1 MKVKKQPSFWA
12 SYSDLMSN
20 LFFIML
26 VLFVLVLA
34 LLSSRVVQISTIAIS
49 TANQLKILEEIEKS
63 TDNIDSVYFEYK
75 PEFKK
80 HVVKIKVNFE
90 TGCSDISNIGYTTQ
104 QKLAAAGK
112 TIQTFIKQNTE
123 EYKEYD
129 IQYLLIIE
137 GQASKD
143 NWDRNYELSYERALS
158 LKKFWDDQNIHFG
171 DKCEVLISG
180 SGDGR
185 SSGTDFM
192 REHIETDN
200 QRFLIHIIPKPGIV
214 EKVSN

>member
-12 SYSDLMSN
+12 SYSDMMSN

-80 HVVKIKVNFE
+80 HVVTIKVNFD
-90 TGCSDISNIGYTTQ
+90 TDSSSIDNIGASTIGQ
-104 QKLAAAGK
+104 LEAAGK
-112 TIQTFIKQNTE
+112 SIRKFINQNTL
-123 EYKEYD
+123 EYEDYD

-137 GQASKD
+137 GQASMD
-143 NWDRNYELSYERALS
+143 SYARNYELSYERALA
-158 LKKFWDDQNIHFG
+158 LHRFWDERNIHFG
-171 DKCEVLISG
+171 NRCEVLISG
-180 SGDGR
+180 SGDG
-185 SSGTDFM
+185 SLSGTDFM
-192 REHIETDN
+192 RQQLETDN